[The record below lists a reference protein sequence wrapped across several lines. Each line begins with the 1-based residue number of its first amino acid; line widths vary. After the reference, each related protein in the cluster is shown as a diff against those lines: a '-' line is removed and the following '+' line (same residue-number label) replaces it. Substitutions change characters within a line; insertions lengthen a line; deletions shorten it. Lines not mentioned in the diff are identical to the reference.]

1 MSILK
6 SGMKQGDPFSLL
18 LFNIVLEILAGE
30 IRQKKEIQRIKIERK
45 KSNYPYLQM
54 I

>member
-1 MSILK
+1 MRERERRERK
-6 SGMKQGDPFSLL
+6 TEREKGYKQG
-18 LFNIVLEILAGE
+18 
-30 IRQKKEIQRIKIERK
+30 RK